1 MKTKLDHYNLS
12 ILINGLYTMR
22 DQYDSEKLSQIN
34 DLLLRLID
42 IHESLKPK
50 RKARIIFSGT
60 ELHIVHKCLIDWRNQ
75 FLREGKLGAAECV
88 GELILLVS
96 GQVSICAYIHTTMPS

>member
-1 MKTKLDHYNLS
+1 MKNKLDRYNLS

-50 RKARIIFSGT
+50 QKARIIFSGT
-60 ELHIVHKCLIDWRNQ
+60 ELHIVRNCLIDWRNQ
-75 FLREGKLGAAECV
+75 LLREGKPGAAECV
-88 GELILLVS
+88 GELILLIS
-96 GQVSICAYIHTTMPS
+96 G